1 MNPCC
6 IAGPSPLLSDK
17 GAKRT
22 EQARIPSRNEIDVR
36 TRGDCKRIYRKWTSG
51 NCEKQADAEPLGN
64 LWPSP
69 RLIAGPWLGPGAM
82 TCPAASSGARGQES
96 PTAAPVRSCCHGGS
110 PAVPRGK
117 RPARRRPLRRDA
129 WRPHTNQGPADM
141 GSAVGQSHAYT
152 RIVSPFAAPN
162 ASSTWMPSAV
172 PGAAS

>member
-129 WRPHTNQGPADM
+129 WRRRTNQGPAHM
-141 GSAVGQSHAYT
+141 GSAVGQSHAHT
-152 RIVSPFAAPN
+152 GIITPFAVPN
-162 ASSTWMPSAV
+162 ARSTWMPSAV